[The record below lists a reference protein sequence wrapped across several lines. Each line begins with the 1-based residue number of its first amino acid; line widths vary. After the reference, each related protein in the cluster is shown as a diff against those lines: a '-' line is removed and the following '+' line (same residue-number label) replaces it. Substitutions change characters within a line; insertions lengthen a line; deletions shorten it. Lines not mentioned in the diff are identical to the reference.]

1 MSLFLVVSYD
11 ITDDRRRLRVASQL
25 ENFGQR
31 VQKSVFECHLE
42 DAQLDDLR
50 ARIESELDTDCD
62 RVRYYH
68 LCPKDR
74 AAVVLDGPAPETRDW
89 DYHVV

>member
-11 ITDDRRRLRVASQL
+11 ITDDRRRARVAAAL
-25 ENFGQR
+25 EDFGQR

-42 DAQLDDLR
+42 DAQVAALK
-50 ARIESELDTDCD
+50 ARIETELDTACD
-62 RVRYYH
+62 RVRYYS

-74 AAVVLDGPAPETRDW
+74 AAVVLDGVAPETRDW

>member
-11 ITDDRRRLRVASQL
+11 ITDNRRRLRVAAAL
-25 ENFGQR
+25 EDCGER

-42 DAQLDDLR
+42 EAQVGDLK
-50 ARIESELDTDCD
+50 ARIEAELDTECD
-62 RVRYYH
+62 RVRYYL

-74 AAVVLDGPAPETRDW
+74 AAVVFDGLATQTRDW